1 MKTAEYLDRLLLRYS
16 GSFDIYQPY
25 TINGKEYP
33 AYGYFFSYIEKY
45 ILVREINMWSTRSYE
60 HILFMEVEEC
70 TEDVVS
76 EASEIIEGYMEPV
89 LVRKNERLPEPN
101 HMSSH
106 LNVIILSQRALSRGA
121 ADRIKRF
128 RFEKVYKFNIRGFS
142 QGTILCASME
152 DRKFISN
159 RYGRGKKEI
168 FAGTFADVE
177 EGKPGFLQVMEEKG
191 LSLYRQQEGT

>member
-1 MKTAEYLDRLLLRYS
+1 
-16 GSFDIYQPY
+16 
-25 TINGKEYP
+25 
-33 AYGYFFSYIEKY
+33 
-45 ILVREINMWSTRSYE
+45 
-60 HILFMEVEEC
+60 
-70 TEDVVS
+70 
-76 EASEIIEGYMEPV
+76 
-89 LVRKNERLPEPN
+89 
-101 HMSSH
+101 MSSH

-191 LSLYRQQEGT
+191 LSPYRQQEGT

>member
-76 EASEIIEGYMEPV
+76 EASEIIEG
-89 LVRKNERLPEPN
+89 
-101 HMSSH
+101 
-106 LNVIILSQRALSRGA
+106 
-121 ADRIKRF
+121 
-128 RFEKVYKFNIRGFS
+128 
-142 QGTILCASME
+142 
-152 DRKFISN
+152 
-159 RYGRGKKEI
+159 
-168 FAGTFADVE
+168 
-177 EGKPGFLQVMEEKG
+177 
-191 LSLYRQQEGT
+191 